1 MSENMRQVAFRVL
14 SALFPLQ
21 WGIKYS
27 RLDKSPGPLEF
38 RVLRSL
44 IRLKN
49 AVKVEKD
56 SRKPRSLGAI
66 SPGELR
72 LHRRYLAFT
81 VPPLGQPVEDEKLPA
96 IRLLW
101 VAHPKD
107 FPVLTHSLESALA
120 HTRNPVA
127 TITVVSPEPTQAE
140 GALRHIIPSRI
151 SADFRHDNDFVPVEV
166 RSQLDQAL
174 PSHGSWATQQLI
186 KVLATMEQQSSATLV
201 IDADT
206 VLLQSKTWLSSGGIQ
221 LLYFRGFHNDRYAN
235 FLRHWGF
242 NEIDTM
248 RSFVTHHMLFQP
260 DILRQAM
267 MLTFGSL
274 NIERIVEKVIGSVEA
289 LGYPEFC
296 LEYEPYGQLI
306 SRKHRDLVSLD
317 KYSNIGLPTPMA
329 PEALTG
335 QIMRLRSHGHFNSV
349 SFHRP
354 DR

>member
-1 MSENMRQVAFRVL
+1 MFRVL

-38 RVLRSL
+38 RVLKSL
-44 IRLKN
+44 IRLK
-49 AVKVEKD
+49 ASVMVGKD
-56 SRKPRSLGAI
+56 PRKHRSLETI

-72 LHRRYLAFT
+72 LDRRYLAFT
-81 VPPLGQPVEDEKLPA
+81 VPPLGQPVEDKELPP

-120 HTRNPVA
+120 HSRNPVA

-140 GALRHIIPSRI
+140 ESLRRIIPSGI
-151 SADFRHDNDFVPVEV
+151 AADFRHDNDFVPAEV
-166 RSQLDQAL
+166 RSQLNRAL

-186 KVLATMEQQSSATLV
+186 KVLATMERPSSATLV

-206 VLLQSKTWLSSGGIQ
+206 VLLQNKTWLSSGGIQ
-221 LLYFRGFHNDRYAN
+221 LLYFRGFHNDRYTN
-235 FLRHWGF
+235 FLQHWGF
-242 NEIDTM
+242 SEIDTM

-260 DILRQAM
+260 DILRQV
-267 MLTFGSL
+267 LTSTFGSL
-274 NIERIVEKVIGSVEA
+274 DLEHIVETVISSVEA

-296 LEYEPYGQLI
+296 LEYEPYGQFI
-306 SRKHRDLVSLD
+306 SGQHRDLVTFD
-317 KYSNIGLPTPMA
+317 KYSNLGRPRPTS
-329 PEALTG
+329 PEALTKE
-335 QIMRLRSHGHFNSV
+335 IVRLRRQGHFNSV
-349 SFHRP
+349 SFHKPER
-354 DR
+354 